1 MFPSAAIARPQILVF
16 DTGPLWELMLYTA
29 VHPPF
34 GFASLK
40 NQLEHL
46 QSVSSHQRFSEFI
59 ASFQKRTTTPHVVA
73 EISARIIRLTEKK
86 SWSSIWG
93 LVYSEFSSMGMDEGV
108 MKLLEMPQ
116 DLVAEIGAVD
126 VSIVELG
133 RSLGLPKSL
142 VLSVDSALI
151 TECQRAG
158 LNARHLVEVIAN
170 GEPS

>member
-1 MFPSAAIARPQILVF
+1 
-16 DTGPLWELMLYTA
+16 
-29 VHPPF
+29 
-34 GFASLK
+34 
-40 NQLEHL
+40 
-46 QSVSSHQRFSEFI
+46 
-59 ASFQKRTTTPHVVA
+59 
-73 EISARIIRLTEKK
+73 
-86 SWSSIWG
+86 
-93 LVYSEFSSMGMDEGV
+93 MGMDEGV

>member
-1 MFPSAAIARPQILVF
+1 MFPSAAIAKPQTLVF
-16 DTGPLWELMLYTA
+16 DTGPLWELVLYKA
-29 VHPPF
+29 VHPL

-40 NQLEHL
+40 SQLQHL
-46 QSVSSHQRFSEFI
+46 RSDSFYQKLSGFI
-59 ASFQKRTTTPHVVA
+59 ASFPKRTTTPHVVA
-73 EISARIIRLTEKK
+73 EISWRITRTERKGR
-86 SWSSIWG
+86 SAIWG

-116 DLVAEIGAVD
+116 ELVADIGAVD

-133 RSLGLPKSL
+133 RSLGPQKSL
-142 VLSVDSALI
+142 VLSIDSALI
-151 TECQRAG
+151 AECQRAG